1 MKLLKTIEKIIQ
13 EAEEQYNLACENC
26 ATVEELDRLEK
37 RYRDS
42 LNLKKLYKI
51 KEKSEESPQN

>member
-51 KEKSEESPQN
+51 KEKSEESAQN

>member
-13 EAEEQYNLACENC
+13 EAEESYNFACENC

-51 KEKSEESPQN
+51 KEKSEESAQN

>member
-13 EAEEQYNLACENC
+13 ESEENYNLACENYT
-26 ATVEELDRLEK
+26 TVDELDKLEK

-51 KEKSEESPQN
+51 KGKSEESSQN